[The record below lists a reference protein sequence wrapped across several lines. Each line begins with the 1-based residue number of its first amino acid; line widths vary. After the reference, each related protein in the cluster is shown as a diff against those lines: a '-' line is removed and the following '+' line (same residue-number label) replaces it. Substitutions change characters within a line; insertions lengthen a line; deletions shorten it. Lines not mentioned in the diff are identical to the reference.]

1 MGKPCQYVFRYN
13 GGQSSEEVVL
23 DMGGAMSLPGKGQI
37 IQRKGMKWKVVQ
49 VSTQQE
55 ISARPAI
62 PVHIVSLSSD
72 LTLAI

>member
-13 GGQSSEEVVL
+13 GDENTQDVVPDL
-23 DMGGAMSLPGKGQI
+23 DGVMAMPVKGQI
-37 IQRKGMKWKVVQ
+37 IQRKGKQWKVVQ

-55 ISARPAI
+55 ISAHPAI
-62 PVHIVSLSSD
+62 PVHTVSLTSD